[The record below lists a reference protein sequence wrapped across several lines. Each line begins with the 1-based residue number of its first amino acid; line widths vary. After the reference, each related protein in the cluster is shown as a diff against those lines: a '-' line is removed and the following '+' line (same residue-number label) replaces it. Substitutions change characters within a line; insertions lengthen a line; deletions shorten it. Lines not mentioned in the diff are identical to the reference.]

1 MNEFPLSN
9 FPYTRTYRFSMEDI
23 AKLSDLSQRLRK
35 SQAEIVREALCE
47 YYENHKDEEFSLQPA
62 AQEA

>member
-35 SQAEIVREALCE
+35 SQAEIIRESLDE
-47 YYENHKDEEFSLQPA
+47 YYENHKDEEFSAQP